1 MDLPS
6 FTVLLVYRLYA
17 NLDPTIKK
25 MKGKIK
31 NIRYLKKKQGV
42 NVDFY
47 EKNVKNTTN
56 DTLK

>member
-25 MKGKIK
+25 MKEKIK
-31 NIRYLKKKQGV
+31 NIRYLKKKTGGKCG
-42 NVDFY
+42 F
-47 EKNVKNTTN
+47 
-56 DTLK
+56 L